1 MESIGHRQDGLLR
14 RLRYRLGCLA
24 AFVAILTLTTPAFSE
39 PVELSYGNIDIDPT
53 GAGTVEILMENFVA
67 VSGFQF
73 ELSGF
78 EITGVSAGAAAGWD
92 INLNGLGVVVVEP
105 NGGFLFA
112 DEYTLLVVDVQVV
125 DRRAQLSCVEA
136 AIFSDPG
143 GRGLPTRSTCANL
156 GSTVEFRNPI
166 QVGEGRGTLEVW
178 VTNSVYPIRAFQ
190 AEVDG
195 VELLGVGGGETANTD
210 WGVSTNERGF
220 VGTHL
225 TGGTLAQG
233 EHLLTVISFEV
244 EPELG
249 SVCLTDVKIS
259 DEFGVGQRIENNA
272 CENLGVTVEIG
283 DVNILANEF
292 DLRVRS
298 PFYAISGFQVGLSG
312 INMTGASGG
321 RSALWSMSSRDGYVV
336 GLDLN
341 GVPIDKGDYTLT
353 VVGFELGDAQVC
365 IDSGRFSNP
374 LGRAIAID
382 LGECK
387 SLLEGNVP
395 EPAFRCSVDAPYQP
409 PSVSLFVPGMF
420 PGEQIQLCP
429 LRAATGTGITNVGIS
444 LVSPELPGESLTLV
458 SETYGAPRPAVL
470 PYCGD
475 GVGFV
480 EWGDGSEACDSG
492 SGDVLL
498 TRGTP
503 AGNYVLHYEIVV
515 EGAGLTSIA
524 TLDVPWVRIDLPG
537 ATSRILEALDGYL
550 EPVVGIIPLEVA
562 GNDQYERTRDRAE
575 SSTSLYAHARA
586 AYEHGAMST
595 VFAAISDV
603 HEPVVGVRN
612 EFNDS
617 FQSLHYPEHGDEVG
631 QLLHELYRS
640 AALESRDYLV
650 IERRISLDSTVNAR
664 FQRAGAVMDAVRSAG
679 SANPVVDIAW
689 GFSRQ
694 LALIYSATR
703 EVEQDISS
711 RRVPSASKAVELVRM
726 VRDSAE
732 DLREAIDASSG
743 VMFGDAENDAVLA
756 ITYELEPLLTL
767 LSFGGG
773 SNFERGTMIS
783 RLFDLVQAVQDA
795 RLLGHL
801 GNDDQLYFNLL
812 AIYTGVKNLLP
823 NAEANICAHSGHPWY
838 EENAFRWDYLEEEL
852 VQFRA
857 TQEEVHLSNF
867 VRAALGVEGDWK
879 RLRTE
884 PSLGLDPFDD
894 LGLATTMCGILYIYS
909 AAYSSDEPEWDTGGD
924 GNDNCYYD
932 AEGLSWRDCAA
943 FRVDHYASCGDISAS
958 HAMCGL

>member
-1 MESIGHRQDGLLR
+1 LVAGL
-14 RLRYRLGCLA
+14 A
-24 AFVAILTLTTPAFSE
+24 VFTFAFPAFSE
-39 PVELSYGNIDIDPT
+39 PVELSYGSIEIDSE
-53 GAGTVEILMENFVA
+53 GAGTVEILMENYVA

-78 EITGVSAGAAAGWD
+78 EITGVSGGAAAGWD
-92 INLNGLGVVVVEP
+92 IDLNGLGVVVVEP
-105 NGGFLFA
+105 GGGFLFA

-125 DRRAQLSCVEA
+125 DRRTQQSCIEA
-136 AIFSDPG
+136 AVFSDPG
-143 GRGLPTRSTCANL
+143 GRGLPTRASCANL

-166 QVGEGRGTLEVW
+166 QVGEQRGTLEVW
-178 VTNSVYPIRAFQ
+178 VTNPVYPIRAFQ

-195 VELLGVGGGETANTD
+195 VELLGVGGGETANAS
-210 WGVSTNERGF
+210 WGVSTNEKGF

-225 TGGTLAQG
+225 TGGTLSQG

-244 EPELG
+244 EPEL
-249 SVCLTDVKIS
+249 STVCLTDVKIS
-259 DEFGVGQRIENNA
+259 DELGIGQRIENNA

-283 DVNILANEF
+283 DVNILASEF

-298 PFYAISGFQVGLSG
+298 PFFPISGFQIGLSG
-312 INMTGASGG
+312 INLTGVSRG
-321 RSALWSMSSRDGYVV
+321 RSALWSMSARDDIIVGIDVV
-336 GLDLN
+336 GT
-341 GVPIDKGDYTLT
+341 PIDTGDYTLT
-353 VVGFELGDAQVC
+353 VVGFELGDVEVC
-365 IDSGRFSNP
+365 LDSARFGNP
-374 LGRAIAID
+374 QGRAIATE

-409 PSVSLFVPGMF
+409 PTVSLFVPGMF

-429 LRAATGTGITNVGIS
+429 MRAATGTGITQVDIS
-444 LVSPELPGESLTLV
+444 LVSPELPGEALALV
-458 SETYGAPRPAVL
+458 SESYGTPRPAVL

-475 GVGFV
+475 GVGDLS
-480 EWGDGSEACDSG
+480 WGDGSAACDPG

-515 EGAGLTSIA
+515 EGGGQTSIA

-537 ATSRILEALDGYL
+537 ATSRMLGALDGYL
-550 EPVVGIIPLEVA
+550 EPVIGIIPSDVG
-562 GNDQYERTRDRAE
+562 GNVQYQRTRDRAE
-575 SSTSLYAHARA
+575 NSTSLYEHVRA
-586 AYEHGAMST
+586 AYQHGAMST

-603 HEPVVGVRN
+603 HEPTVGVRD

-617 FQSLHYPEHGDEVG
+617 FQSLHFPEHGDEVG

-650 IERRISLDSTVNAR
+650 LERGWSLDSTVNAR
-664 FQRAGAVMDAVRSAG
+664 FLRANAVMDAVRSAS
-679 SANPVVDIAW
+679 SANPVLDIAW

-694 LALIYSATR
+694 LALVQPAAR
-703 EVEQDISS
+703 EVERDISI
-711 RRVPSASKAVELVRM
+711 RRVPSAARAVELVRS

-732 DLREAIDASSG
+732 ELQRAIDRSSG
-743 VMFGDAENDAVLA
+743 MMFGNDENESVLA
-756 ITYELEPLLTL
+756 IAYELEPLLTL

-783 RLFDLVQAVQDA
+783 RHFDLIQALQDA
-795 RLLGHL
+795 RQIGHL

-823 NAEANICAHSGHPWY
+823 NAEANVCGHSGHPWY
-838 EENAFRWDYLEEEL
+838 EENAFRWTYLEDEL
-852 VQFRA
+852 AEFYSSSD
-857 TQEEVHLSNF
+857 EVHLSNF
-867 VRAALGVEGDWK
+867 VRAALGVDGDWK
-879 RLRTE
+879 RLR
-884 PSLGLDPFDD
+884 PDPIIGLDPFDD
-894 LGLATTMCGILYIYS
+894 LGLATTMCGILNMYA
-909 AAYSSDEPEWDTGGD
+909 AAYSSEEPPWDSDGD

-932 AEGLSWRDCAA
+932 AQGLSWRDCAP
-943 FRVDHYASCGDISAS
+943 FRVDHYASCGNISSS